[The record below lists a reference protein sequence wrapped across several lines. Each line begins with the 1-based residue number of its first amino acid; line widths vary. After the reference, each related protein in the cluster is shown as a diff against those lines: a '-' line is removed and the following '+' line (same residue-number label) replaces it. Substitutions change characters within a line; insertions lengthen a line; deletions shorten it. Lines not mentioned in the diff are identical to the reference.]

1 MKPWPRTASS
11 RLRSISARATR
22 TRIRPPCRFVA
33 NYRKAGGEIALE
45 YIDAERHAGH
55 SPDLSK
61 TSDMFERMVVFVHR
75 QLTQGPSSQAQPQSA
90 SSAKGHMLSSDTRA

>member
-1 MKPWPRTASS
+1 VLHDYKDADANFPGNEPQ
-11 RLRSISARATR
+11 
-22 TRIRPPCRFVA
+22 RFVA

-61 TSDMFERMVVFVHR
+61 TA
-75 QLTQGPSSQAQPQSA
+75 TC
-90 SSAKGHMLSSDTRA
+90 SSAWSSSFIAT